1 MLVACTPDEAPKDM
15 AMTIDVSRAFGAQDQ
30 RERIDRRVTDAA
42 SREFLQQALRADLAA
57 MSAQVRAGYDINTAG
72 PDGVTPAM
80 AYVSYVRPVRADV
93 LARMIELG
101 ADITRPMANNM
112 SLLNGL
118 ARADDPGVL
127 KALLA
132 AGVSP
137 DIRLPAIQETFL
149 SVAIQEN
156 NTALALGLLQA
167 GADPGLAGGPGR
179 TPMQAAA
186 GLGNWVVAEA
196 LIRAGADP
204 RQGDPDLSR
213 LAHALATR
221 PPAAGTA
228 QGVAHAA
235 VVDWLGKQGP
245 AAGPPAS

>member
-1 MLVACTPDEAPKDM
+1 MI
-15 AMTIDVSRAFGAQDQ
+15 IDVSRAFGAQDQ
-30 RERIDRRVTDAA
+30 RERIDSRITDAA
-42 SREFLQQALRADLAA
+42 SREFVQQALRADLAA

-118 ARADDPGVL
+118 ARAEDPGVL
-127 KALLA
+127 KVLLA

-137 DIRLPAIQETFL
+137 DIRLPAIRETFL

-167 GADPGLAGGPGR
+167 GADPGLAAVPGR
-179 TPMQAAA
+179 TPLQAAV
-186 GLGNWVVAEA
+186 GLGNWVVADA
-196 LIRAGADP
+196 LMRAGADP

-213 LAHALATR
+213 LAHALDTS

-228 QGVAHAA
+228 QAAAHTSVGDWFAA
-235 VVDWLGKQGP
+235 QRR
-245 AAGPPAS
+245 AARPPAS